1 MAISTVKTARPDGR
15 VLMCGAF
22 LEATRCISSSSVASA
37 KRASIPIEW
46 KQSSA
51 RSAQRL
57 VVPALRRKDTSILRD
72 LIAKNFVA
80 AAKARGCP
88 VITLTA
94 SNTLSDPSA
103 LFCFA
108 LCTLSVSC
116 NVLTLGF

>member
-1 MAISTVKTARPDGR
+1 MAISTAKTARPDGR

-22 LEATRCISSSSVASA
+22 LAATRCTSNSSVANVR
-37 KRASIPIEW
+37 RASIPIEW

-51 RSAQRL
+51 RRVQRL
-57 VVPALRRKDTSILRD
+57 AVPALRRKDTSISRD
-72 LIAKNFVA
+72 LIAKNSVA

-88 VITLTA
+88 AITPTA
-94 SNTLSDPSA
+94 SNTLSDLCA
-103 LFCFA
+103 LFCFL

>member
-15 VLMCGAF
+15 VLTCGAF
-22 LEATRCISSSSVASA
+22 LEATRCTSSSIVANA

-51 RSAQRL
+51 RPVQRL
-57 VVPALRRKDTSILRD
+57 VVPALRRRGMLISRD

-88 VITLTA
+88 VTTLTA
-94 SNTLSDPSA
+94 SNTLSDMCA
-103 LFCFA
+103 CFCFA
-108 LCTLSVSC
+108 LCTLHFVS
-116 NVLTLGF
+116 LLL

>member
-22 LEATRCISSSSVASA
+22 LEATRCTSSSSVANA

-51 RSAQRL
+51 RPVQRL
-57 VVPALRRKDTSILRD
+57 VVPALRRKDILISRD

-80 AAKARGCP
+80 AAEARGCP
-88 VITLTA
+88 VITPTA
-94 SNTLSDPSA
+94 LNTLSDLCA
-103 LFCFA
+103 LSFCA
-108 LCTLSVSC
+108 LRFCQSLAT
-116 NVLTLGF
+116 F